1 MQNSRRRRDLI
12 ENIGDRILDTLG
24 RYWGYK
30 SFRPLQA
37 EVILS
42 ILKGRDTVTILPTG
56 GGKSV
61 CFQLPAL
68 ISEGMAVVVSPLIS
82 LMKDQV
88 DYLKE
93 MGIPSESL
101 NSSLTPGQQAAVVK
115 KIASGQVKL
124 LYLSPERL
132 LMAHTIELLKGA
144 NVLFFVID
152 EAHCISHWGHDFR
165 EDYRHLK
172 IIKKE
177 FPQTG
182 VHAFTATATPE
193 VKRDIVAQL
202 RLDDPEIT
210 MGSVDRPNLTYRV
223 FPRSGNLL
231 GQITEAIRRHPNE
244 PGIIYCLKRTDVDEI
259 SQKLNALGFTNRPY
273 HAGLTDRERRLN
285 QEEFS
290 SERINVIVATI
301 AFGMG
306 VDRSNIRYVI
316 HAAMPKS
323 IEHYQQE
330 TGRAGRDG
338 LPADCTLFYSGS
350 DYRIW
355 EYMLR
360 DSPDREVMLSKLS
373 AMYGFCVRPECRHRY
388 LSRYFGQDYERP
400 GCGACDYCL
409 GEVETVEEPL
419 IVGQK
424 ILSCVARVK
433 ERFGAAHIVDV
444 LKGNMTPAIEKWE
457 HEKLS
462 TFALMQ
468 DETKNYIRYMLE
480 QLIGQGFLRREGEYM
495 TIAITESGWELLR
508 GKATPLLAKPLVAG
522 KKKEI
527 EAKRK
532 SRRAAE
538 WANIDGKL
546 FDLLRTRRAELAR
559 SKGIPA
565 YMIFSD
571 RSLQEMARQKPK
583 TREQFSTIPGV
594 GAAKLEQYG
603 DIFIQIIME
612 S

>member
-1 MQNSRRRRDLI
+1 V
-12 ENIGDRILDTLG
+12 GDMKNTILQTLTQ
-24 RYWGYK
+24 YWGYQ
-30 SFRPLQA
+30 SFRLFQE

-42 ILKGRDTVTILPTG
+42 ILANRDTVTILPTG

-68 ISEGMAVVVSPLIS
+68 IAEGMAVVISPLIS

-93 MGIPSESL
+93 LGIASECL
-101 NSSLTPGQQAAVVK
+101 NSSLSSAQQAAVIGK
-115 KIASGQVKL
+115 MKAGRVKL

-132 LMAHTIELLKGA
+132 LMEQTLALLKG
-144 NVLFFVID
+144 LKISFFVID

-172 IIKKE
+172 IIKRE
-177 FPQTG
+177 FPQAG
-182 VHAFTATATPE
+182 VHAFTATATVE
-193 VKRDIVAQL
+193 VRGDIVAQL
-202 RLDDPEIT
+202 KLQAPEIY
-210 MGSVDRPNLTYRV
+210 MGSVDRPNLAYRV
-223 FPRSGNLL
+223 LPRSGNLL
-231 GQITEAIRRHPNE
+231 GQITETLRKHPGE

-259 SQKLNALGFTNRPY
+259 SRKLNEHGYKNCPY
-273 HAGLTDRERRLN
+273 HAGLSDKERKKN

-290 SERINVIVATI
+290 SERINLIVATI

-338 LPADCTLFYSGS
+338 LPADCTLFYAGS

-360 DSPDREVMLSKLS
+360 DSPDKEVMLAKLS

-388 LSRYFGQDYERP
+388 LSRYFAQEYP
-400 GCGACDYCL
+400 QSNCGACDYCL
-409 GEVETVEEPL
+409 SEVETVEEPL
-419 IVGQK
+419 LVGQK

-433 ERFGAAHIVDV
+433 ERFGAAHIVEI
-444 LKGNMTPAIEKWE
+444 LKGNVTAAIEKWE
-457 HEKLS
+457 HDKLS

-468 DETKNYIRYMLE
+468 GETKNYIRYMLE
-480 QLIGQGFLRREGEYM
+480 QLIGQGFLRREGEFM
-495 TIAITESGWELLR
+495 TIAITAAGWELLR
-508 GKATPLLAKPLVAG
+508 GKATPLLAKPLVAE

-532 SRRAAE
+532 SRRAVE
-538 WANIDGKL
+538 WENVDEKL
-546 FDLLRTRRAELAR
+546 FELLRTRRAELAR

-571 RSLQEMARQKPK
+571 KSLKEMAQQKPR
-583 TREQFSTIPGV
+583 TLAQFSTISGV
-594 GAAKLEQYG
+594 GAAKQEQYG
-603 DIFIQIIME
+603 AVFLEIINQYG
-612 S
+612 SAP

>member
-1 MQNSRRRRDLI
+1 MK
-12 ENIGDRILDTLG
+12 DRIVQTLTN
-24 RYWGYK
+24 YWGYRT
-30 SFRPLQA
+30 FRLFQE

-42 ILKGRDTVTILPTG
+42 ILENRDTVTILPTG

-68 ISEGMAVVVSPLIS
+68 IAEGTAVVVSPLIS

-93 MGIPSESL
+93 MEIPSECL
-101 NSSLTPGQQAAVVK
+101 NSSLTGSQQAAVIG
-115 KIASGQVKL
+115 KIKGGRLKL

-132 LMAHTIELLKGA
+132 LMESTIELLKD
-144 NVLFFVID
+144 VKISFFVID

-172 IIKKE
+172 VIKRE

-193 VKRDIVAQL
+193 VIRDIVVQL
-202 RLDDPEIT
+202 KLDAPELY
-210 MGSVDRPNLTYRV
+210 MGSVDRPNLTFRV
-223 FPRSGNLL
+223 LPRSGNLP
-231 GQITEAIRRHPNE
+231 GQIIETIRKHPDE
-244 PGIIYCLKRTDVDEI
+244 PGIIYCLKRADVDEV
-259 SQKLNALGFTNRPY
+259 SKKLNELGYRNRPY
-273 HAGLTDRERRLN
+273 HAGLSDRERRQN
-285 QEEFS
+285 QDDFS

-306 VDRSNIRYVI
+306 VDRSNIRYVV

-338 LPADCTLFYSGS
+338 LPADCTMFYADS

-360 DSPDREVMLSKLS
+360 DSPDKGVMLAKLG

-388 LSRYFGQDYERP
+388 LSNYFAQDY
-400 GCGACDYCL
+400 GQSNCGACDYCL

-419 IVGQK
+419 LVGQK
-424 ILSCVARVK
+424 VISCVARVK
-433 ERFGAAHIVDV
+433 ERFGAAHIVEI
-444 LKGNMTPAIEKWE
+444 LKGTVTPAIEKWG
-457 HEKLS
+457 HDKLS

-468 DETKNYIRYMLE
+468 SETKSYIRYMLE
-480 QLIGQGFLRREGEYM
+480 QLLGQGFLRREGEFM

-508 GKATPLLAKPLVAG
+508 GKAIPLLAKPLVAG
-522 KKKEI
+522 KKREI
-527 EAKRK
+527 EEKRK
-532 SRRAAE
+532 SRRRVE
-538 WANIDGKL
+538 WESVDEQL
-546 FDLLRTRRAELAR
+546 FELLRTRRAELAR

-571 RSLQEMARQKPK
+571 KSLREMAQKKPK
-583 TREQFSTIPGV
+583 TRGQFADISGV
-594 GAAKLEQYG
+594 GMTKQEQYG
-603 DIFIQIIME
+603 AVFLAIINQYE
-612 S
+612 SRRSDV

>member
-1 MQNSRRRRDLI
+1 M
-12 ENIGDRILDTLG
+12 ENRILRTLIK
-24 RYWGYK
+24 YWGYQ
-30 SFRPLQA
+30 SFRLFQE

-42 ILKGRDTVTILPTG
+42 ILENRDTVTILPTG

-61 CFQLPAL
+61 CFQVPAL
-68 ISEGMAVVVSPLIS
+68 IAEGMAVVISPLIS

-101 NSSLTPGQQAAVVK
+101 NSSLSGRQQAAVVG
-115 KIASGQVKL
+115 KIKSGRVKL

-132 LMAHTIELLKGA
+132 LMANTIELFK
-144 NVLFFVID
+144 NIKISFFVID

-172 IIKKE
+172 LIKRE
-177 FPQTG
+177 FPTAG
-182 VHAFTATATPE
+182 VHAFTATATVE
-193 VKRDIVAQL
+193 VKKDIISQL
-202 RLDDPEIT
+202 KLDNPVIS

-223 FPRSGNLL
+223 LPRSGNLL
-231 GQITEAIRRHPNE
+231 GQITEVIRRHPDE

-259 SQKLNALGFTNRPY
+259 SRKLNEHGYINRPY
-273 HAGLTDRERRLN
+273 HAGLADRERREN

-290 SERINVIVATI
+290 SERINIIVATI

-338 LPADCTLFYSGS
+338 LPADCTLFYSDG

-360 DSPDREVMLSKLS
+360 DSPDKEVMLAKLGS
-373 AMYGFCVRPECRHRY
+373 MYGFCVRPECRHRY
-388 LSRYFGQDYERP
+388 LSHYFAQEYRQP
-400 GCGACDYCL
+400 NCGACDYCL

-419 IVGQK
+419 LVGQK
-424 ILSCVARVK
+424 VLSCVVRVK
-433 ERFGAAHIVDV
+433 ERFGAAHIVEI
-444 LKGNMTPAIEKWE
+444 LKGNATPAIEKWG
-457 HEKLS
+457 HDQLS
-462 TFALMQ
+462 TFGLLR
-468 DETKNYIRYMLE
+468 DETKNYIRYMVE
-480 QLIGQGFLRREGEYM
+480 QLIGQGFMRREGEFM
-495 TIAITESGWELLR
+495 TLAVTQAGWELLR
-508 GKATPLLAKPLVAG
+508 GNATPLLAKPLVSV

-527 EAKRK
+527 EARRK
-532 SRRAAE
+532 TRRAGE
-538 WANIDGKL
+538 WENVDENL
-546 FDLLRTRRAELAR
+546 FEMLRTRRAELAR

-571 RSLQEMARQKPK
+571 RSLQEMAQQKPK
-583 TREQFSTIPGV
+583 TRAQLSAVSGV
-594 GAAKLEQYG
+594 GETKLKQYG
-603 DIFIQIIME
+603 AVFLEIINKYD
-612 S
+612 SRGSLT

>member
-1 MQNSRRRRDLI
+1 MKKT
-12 ENIGDRILDTLG
+12 ILQTLNK
-24 RYWGYK
+24 YWGYQ
-30 SFRPLQA
+30 SFRLFQE

-42 ILKGRDTVTILPTG
+42 VLGNRDTVTILPTG

-68 ISEGMAVVVSPLIS
+68 IAEGMAVVISPLIS

-88 DYLKE
+88 DFLKE
-93 MGIPSESL
+93 LSIPAECL
-101 NSSLTPGQQAAVVK
+101 NSSLSGPQQTAVIE
-115 KIASGQVKL
+115 KIKTGRLKL

-132 LMAHTIELLKGA
+132 LMDHTLELLKG
-144 NVLFFVID
+144 VKISFFVID

-172 IIKKE
+172 IIKRE
-177 FPQTG
+177 FPGAG
-182 VHAFTATATPE
+182 VHAFTATATAE

-202 RLDDPEIT
+202 KLQDPEIY

-223 FPRSGNLL
+223 LPRSGNLL
-231 GQITEAIRRHPNE
+231 GQITEAIRKHPDE
-244 PGIIYCLKRTDVDEI
+244 PGIIYCLKRADVDEV
-259 SQKLNALGFTNRPY
+259 SKKLNELGHRNCPY
-273 HAGLTDRERRLN
+273 HAGLSDKERRMN

-290 SERINVIVATI
+290 SEKINIIVATI

-338 LPADCTLFYSGS
+338 LPADCTLFYAGS

-360 DSPDREVMLSKLS
+360 DSPDKEVMLAKLG

-388 LSRYFGQDYERP
+388 LSRYFAQEYP
-400 GCGACDYCL
+400 QSNCGACDYCL
-409 GEVETVEEPL
+409 EEVETVEEPL

-424 ILSCVARVK
+424 VLSCVARVK
-433 ERFGAAHIVDV
+433 ERFGAAHIVEV
-444 LKGNMTPAIEKWE
+444 LKGNITPAIEKWE
-457 HEKLS
+457 HDKLS

-468 DETKNYIRYMLE
+468 GETKNYIRYMLE
-480 QLIGQGFLRREGEYM
+480 QLIGQGFLRREGEFM
-495 TIAITESGWELLR
+495 TIAITEAGWELLR
-508 GKATPLLAKPLVAG
+508 GKAMPLLAKPLVAG

-532 SRRAAE
+532 SRRAAQWE
-538 WANIDGKL
+538 NVDEKL
-546 FDLLRTRRAELAR
+546 FELLRTRRAELAR

-571 RSLQEMARQKPK
+571 KTLQEMAQRKPK
-583 TREQFSTIPGV
+583 TLEQFSTVSGV
-594 GAAKLEQYG
+594 GLAKQELYGAIFLDIINQY
-603 DIFIQIIME
+603 E
-612 S
+612 SS